1 MTSDLEHLI
10 RALADRAAIE
20 DCLHRY
26 CRGIDRADES
36 ALRSAY
42 WPDATDQHGAYSGP
56 VEGFFEWVQAAW
68 ARGPRNIHVL
78 SNILIDFRNATE
90 AAVES
95 SFTAHQRGTGADG
108 LVRQVMLIGRY
119 CDLFEKRGAEWRIAA
134 RTVVY
139 DWVEEQT
146 PPDAPDSARFG
157 PRQPI
162 GGSWPD
168 DPVYHIGRATSSSR
182 TGREQD

>member
-1 MTSDLEHLI
+1 MTPQLEHQI
-10 RALADRAAIE
+10 RVLADRAAIE

-26 CRGIDRADES
+26 CRGIDRADED

-42 WPDATDQHGAYSGP
+42 WPDAMDDHGPYKGP
-56 VEGFFEWVQAAW
+56 VEGFFEWVRSAW

-78 SNILIDFRNATE
+78 SNILIEFRGASL

-95 SFTAHQRGTGADG
+95 SFTAHQRGKGADG
-108 LVRQVMLIGRY
+108 VERQVMLIGRY
-119 CDLFEKRGAEWRIAA
+119 CDLVEKRGDEWRIAA

-146 PPDAPDSARFG
+146 PPDRPESERFG

-168 DPVYHIGRATSSSR
+168 DPVYRIGR
-182 TGREQD
+182 